1 MVEQVS
7 DSKDVCNFQVNTLFK
22 VPGVWKFSDAHLI
35 CKALVGNANVISS
48 SENQNKIISMIKD
61 DPECSK
67 FHYLID
73 STGILSKK

>member
-35 CKALVGNANVISS
+35 CKALVGNANLISS
-48 SENQNKIISMIKD
+48 SENQNKIRDCEYSLNISRFLK
-61 DPECSK
+61 PYS
-67 FHYLID
+67 
-73 STGILSKK
+73 IL